1 MLDLAAAEALPI
13 LLVDDQPENLRTL
26 EAVLD
31 PLGYPLRTA
40 SSGELLFELYQKR
53 GIHVVGFTAR
63 GLRIQVLTQSGDSFE
78 SILVKIGPGFRMS
91 VSKPFVLWHA

>member
-1 MLDLAAAEALPI
+1 MGHDHTPPATALADPEGMLDLAAVEALPI

-40 SSGELLFELYQKR
+40 SR
-53 GIHVVGFTAR
+53 GTERCACCSSR
-63 GLRIQVLTQSGDSFE
+63 TSR
-78 SILVKIGPGFRMS
+78 
-91 VSKPFVLWHA
+91 